1 MRRAAAVRAL
11 RLASEFVSVFAG
23 DALYRG
29 CVRALGSQASRA
41 FEHPQPAE
49 VTRTGSAFNP
59 VPILLAPEYATVS
72 VAVTRPGPA
81 GCLPAGGQP
90 APVRRLARPGRRH
103 RRPRAGAGG
112 HRPHR
117 RRRGRT
123 RPARRAENL
132 DTAAVLPDRRAGRRR
147 RLAEPDLEF
156 RAFCARKGLPASSTR
171 NWSGPGTHGGPSDT
185 SAARPASGRATP
197 TTRSGHADHT
207 PACPRSGNWTPQRC
221 SRLDCYRH
229 PKKASHGPGRRTRT
243 RLARRRRARFAVTVR

>member
-1 MRRAAAVRAL
+1 MTAEPIPKSSVAA
-11 RLASEFVSVFAG
+11 S
-23 DALYRG
+23 
-29 CVRALGSQASRA
+29 
-41 FEHPQPAE
+41 PADLE
-49 VTRTGSAFNP
+49 VTFSY
-59 VPILLAPEYATVS
+59 LAPGDTDPSWGPGRSRSPRRPPVGRGGLAATVRGL
-72 VAVTRPGPA
+72 AQAARRGR
-81 GCLPAGGQP
+81 LPAGGQP